1 MVLINVAISKRI
13 IVLMLIA
20 GLAVTGGY
28 ALNDVF
34 SIDMLRLHRAELL
47 SITQSHKVLAALL
60 FVSLYSVIAGLSLPG
75 AAIASIAGGFLFGL
89 MLGTILN
96 ITAATL
102 GATAL
107 YLAVQWGVGESFVRR
122 LDALEGR
129 SDKIVSR
136 LRKNKVSVLLSL
148 RLVPVVPFFAVNLL
162 AAISRVGFRTFVLT
176 TSVGILPGAIVFTSI
191 GVGLGSVFD
200 QGAEPDLS
208 VLWSPQLLFP
218 LLGLAALSLVPMF
231 WKNKA
236 ETE

>member
-1 MVLINVAISKRI
+1 MVLINMAISKRI
-13 IVLMLIA
+13 IVLMFIA

-60 FVSLYSVIAGLSLPG
+60 FVSLYSVIVGLSLPG

-102 GATAL
+102 GATSL

-136 LRKNKVSVLLSL
+136 LRKNEVSVLLSL

-162 AAISRVGFRTFVLT
+162 AAISRVGFRNFVLT

>member
-1 MVLINVAISKRI
+1 MAISKRI

-47 SITQSHKVLAALL
+47 FITQSHKVLAALL
-60 FVSLYSVIAGLSLPG
+60 FVSLYSIIAGLSLPG

-136 LRKNKVSVLLSL
+136 LRKNEVSVLLSL

>member
-1 MVLINVAISKRI
+1 MAISKRI

-60 FVSLYSVIAGLSLPG
+60 FVSLYSFIAGLSLPG

-102 GATAL
+102 GATSL

-136 LRKNKVSVLLSL
+136 LRKNEVSVLLSL

-162 AAISRVGFRTFVLT
+162 AAISRVGFRNFVLT

>member
-1 MVLINVAISKRI
+1 MVLINMAISKRI

-34 SIDMLRLHRAELL
+34 SVDMLRLHRAELL
-47 SITQSHKVLAALL
+47 SITQSHNVLAALL

-102 GATAL
+102 GATSL

-136 LRKNKVSVLLSL
+136 LRKNEVSVLLSL

-162 AAISRVGFRTFVLT
+162 AAISRVGFRNFVLT

>member
-1 MVLINVAISKRI
+1 MVLINMAISKRI

-102 GATAL
+102 GATSL

-136 LRKNKVSVLLSL
+136 LRKNEVSVLLSL
-148 RLVPVVPFFAVNLL
+148 RLVPIVPFFAVNLL
-162 AAISRVGFRTFVLT
+162 AAISRVGFRNFVLT

-231 WKNKA
+231 WKNKS

>member
-1 MVLINVAISKRI
+1 MVLINMAISKRI

-34 SIDMLRLHRAELL
+34 SLDMLRLHRAELL

-102 GATAL
+102 GATSL

-136 LRKNKVSVLLSL
+136 LRKNEVSVLLSL

-162 AAISRVGFRTFVLT
+162 AAISRVGFRNFVLT

>member
-1 MVLINVAISKRI
+1 MVLINMAISKRI

-34 SIDMLRLHRAELL
+34 SVDMLRLHRAELL
-47 SITQSHKVLAALL
+47 SITQSHNVLAALF

-102 GATAL
+102 GATSL

-136 LRKNKVSVLLSL
+136 LRKNEVSVLLSL

-162 AAISRVGFRTFVLT
+162 AAISRVGFRNFVLT

>member
-1 MVLINVAISKRI
+1 MVLINMAISKRI

-47 SITQSHKVLAALL
+47 SITQSQKVLAALL

-136 LRKNKVSVLLSL
+136 LRKNEVSVLLSL

-162 AAISRVGFRTFVLT
+162 AAISRVGFRNFVLT

-191 GVGLGSVFD
+191 GVGLGYVFD

-218 LLGLAALSLVPMF
+218 LLGLAALSLVPIF

>member
-1 MVLINVAISKRI
+1 MAISKRI
-13 IVLMLIA
+13 IVLMFIA

-102 GATAL
+102 GATSL

-136 LRKNKVSVLLSL
+136 LRKNEVSVLLSL

-162 AAISRVGFRTFVLT
+162 AAISRVGFRNFVLT

>member
-1 MVLINVAISKRI
+1 MVLINMAISKRI

>member
-1 MVLINVAISKRI
+1 MVLINMAISKRI

-60 FVSLYSVIAGLSLPG
+60 FLSLYSVIAGLSLPG

-107 YLAVQWGVGESFVRR
+107 YLAVQW
-122 LDALEGR
+122 
-129 SDKIVSR
+129 
-136 LRKNKVSVLLSL
+136 
-148 RLVPVVPFFAVNLL
+148 
-162 AAISRVGFRTFVLT
+162 RVFC
-176 TSVGILPGAIVFTSI
+176 TSS
-191 GVGLGSVFD
+191 
-200 QGAEPDLS
+200 
-208 VLWSPQLLFP
+208 
-218 LLGLAALSLVPMF
+218 
-231 WKNKA
+231 
-236 ETE
+236 

>member
-1 MVLINVAISKRI
+1 MVLTNMAISKRI

-34 SIDMLRLHRAELL
+34 SVDMLRLHRAELL

-75 AAIASIAGGFLFGL
+75 AAIASITGGFLFGL
-89 MLGTILN
+89 LLGTILN

-107 YLAVQWGVGESFVRR
+107 YLAVQWGVGETFVRR

-129 SDKIVSR
+129 SNKIVSR
-136 LRKNKVSVLLSL
+136 LRKNEVSVLLSL
-148 RLVPVVPFFAVNLL
+148 RLVPIVPFFAVNLL
-162 AAISRVGFRTFVLT
+162 AAISRVGFRNFVLT
-176 TSVGILPGAIVFTSI
+176 ASVGILPGAIVFTSI

-208 VLWSPQLLFP
+208 VLSSPQLLFP

-231 WKNKA
+231 RKNKT

>member
-1 MVLINVAISKRI
+1 MAISKRI

-102 GATAL
+102 GATSL

-136 LRKNKVSVLLSL
+136 LRKNEVSVLLSL

-162 AAISRVGFRTFVLT
+162 AAISRVGFRNFVLT

>member
-1 MVLINVAISKRI
+1 MVLINMAISKRI

-102 GATAL
+102 GATSL

-136 LRKNKVSVLLSL
+136 LRKNEVSVLLSL

-162 AAISRVGFRTFVLT
+162 AAISRVGFRNFVLT

>member
-1 MVLINVAISKRI
+1 VVLINMAISKRI

-129 SDKIVSR
+129 SNKIVSR
-136 LRKNKVSVLLSL
+136 LRKNEVSVLLSL

-162 AAISRVGFRTFVLT
+162 AAISRVGFRNFVLT

>member
-1 MVLINVAISKRI
+1 MVLINMAISKRI

-34 SIDMLRLHRAELL
+34 SIEMLRLHRAELL

-102 GATAL
+102 GATSL

-136 LRKNKVSVLLSL
+136 LRKNEVSVLLSL

-162 AAISRVGFRTFVLT
+162 AAISRVGFRNFVLT

>member
-1 MVLINVAISKRI
+1 MVLINMAISKRI

-34 SIDMLRLHRAELL
+34 SVDMLRLHRAELL
-47 SITQSHKVLAALL
+47 SITQSHNVLAALL

-102 GATAL
+102 GATSL

-136 LRKNKVSVLLSL
+136 LRKNEVSVLLSL

-162 AAISRVGFRTFVLT
+162 AAISRVGLRNFVLT

>member
-1 MVLINVAISKRI
+1 MVLINMAISKRI

-34 SIDMLRLHRAELL
+34 SFDMLRLHRAELL

-218 LLGLAALSLVPMF
+218 LLGLAALSLVPIF

>member
-1 MVLINVAISKRI
+1 MVLINMAISKRI

-200 QGAEPDLS
+200 QSAEPDLS

>member
-1 MVLINVAISKRI
+1 MVLINMAISKRI
-13 IVLMLIA
+13 IVLMFIA

-102 GATAL
+102 GATSL

-122 LDALEGR
+122 LDALVGR

-136 LRKNKVSVLLSL
+136 LRKNEVSVLLSL

-162 AAISRVGFRTFVLT
+162 AAISRVGFRNFVLT

>member
-1 MVLINVAISKRI
+1 
-13 IVLMLIA
+13 
-20 GLAVTGGY
+20 
-28 ALNDVF
+28 
-34 SIDMLRLHRAELL
+34 
-47 SITQSHKVLAALL
+47 
-60 FVSLYSVIAGLSLPG
+60 
-75 AAIASIAGGFLFGL
+75 

-122 LDALEGR
+122 LDTLEGR

-136 LRKNKVSVLLSL
+136 LRKNEVSVLLSL

-162 AAISRVGFRTFVLT
+162 AAISRVGFRNFVLT
-176 TSVGILPGAIVFTSI
+176 TSVGILPGAIVFTSM

>member
-1 MVLINVAISKRI
+1 MVLINMAISKRI
-13 IVLMLIA
+13 IVLMFIA

-102 GATAL
+102 GATSL

-136 LRKNKVSVLLSL
+136 LRKNEVSVLLSL

-162 AAISRVGFRTFVLT
+162 AAISRVGFRNFVLT

>member
-1 MVLINVAISKRI
+1 VVLINMAISKRI

-34 SIDMLRLHRAELL
+34 SVDMLRLHRAELL

-102 GATAL
+102 GATSL

-136 LRKNKVSVLLSL
+136 LRKNEVSVLLSL

-162 AAISRVGFRTFVLT
+162 AAISRVGFRNFVLT